1 MMTREQYIMR
11 KADIEAAMKQSRR
24 DQHNEL
30 AALNE
35 QYELRLRDETDE
47 HRRRRQAIFDER
59 DAARLEIEGKYKDV
73 RRELWT
79 QDVQLVEEWRKGLR
93 QDEVEFTPHDGR
105 PYVKLLDSQHDE

>member
-1 MMTREQYIMR
+1 
-11 KADIEAAMKQSRR
+11 MKKSRR

-59 DAARLEIEGKYKDV
+59 DAARMEIEGRYKDV

-79 QDVQLVEEWRKGLR
+79 QDIQLVEEWLKGLR
-93 QDEVEFTPHDGR
+93 QDEVEITPPTTGG
-105 PYVKLLDSQHDE
+105 LTSDSATSSLTGKEASHEQ